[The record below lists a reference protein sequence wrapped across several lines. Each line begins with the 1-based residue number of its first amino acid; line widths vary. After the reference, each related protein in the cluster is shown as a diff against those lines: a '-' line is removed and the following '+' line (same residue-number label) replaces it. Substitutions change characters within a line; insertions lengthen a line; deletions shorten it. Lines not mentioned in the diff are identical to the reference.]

1 MRNTAADVVSSNQT
15 INSRESPKVYGLCM
29 ESVQSEQSLQR
40 QFQNPYLQTKACSS
54 STSYFCY
61 TFPSSFVFL
70 RLIFS
75 FFFDFLFLSQIFALS
90 GSITLYVSPI
100 LVSCSSILLFHP
112 DPSEITPYFPSF
124 FLGLSWSF
132 PLIPATACPQGCPLM
147 GSGDEVCHSRCHKL
161 EPWPKAVPLG
171 CAL

>member
-1 MRNTAADVVSSNQT
+1 MDCVWS
-15 INSRESPKVYGLCM
+15 KK
-29 ESVQSEQSLQR
+29 SLQR
-40 QFQNPYLQTKACSS
+40 RFQNPYLQTKPCSS

-61 TFPSSFVFL
+61 AFPSSLVFL

-100 LVSCSSILLFHP
+100 LVSCSSILFFHP
-112 DPSEITPYFPSF
+112 DPSGQITPHFPSF

-132 PLIPATACPQGCPLM
+132 PLHPCHCLSPRLPTAGLWGQGVPQLM
-147 GSGDEVCHSRCHKL
+147 
-161 EPWPKAVPLG
+161 P
-171 CAL
+171 